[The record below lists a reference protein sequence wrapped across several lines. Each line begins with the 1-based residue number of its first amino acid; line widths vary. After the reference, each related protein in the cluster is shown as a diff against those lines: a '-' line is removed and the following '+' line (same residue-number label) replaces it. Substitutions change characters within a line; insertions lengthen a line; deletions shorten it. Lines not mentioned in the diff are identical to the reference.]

1 MAEKFDW
8 ESLEGSVASE
18 EGKRE
23 LASLRSTWIDVQ
35 QKFDSMTQVH
45 LLCSVITFAAAMC
58 FHSVMS
64 SYSAIGSAM
73 QSSGEIDWKSY
84 EKEVD
89 PQVLKLFK
97 DSFACKQ
104 FQHPSCLQ
112 VA

>member
-8 ESLEGSVASE
+8 DSLEGSVASE

-45 LLCSVITFAAAMC
+45 SLCPVISFAAMLY
-58 FHSVMS
+58 FTLSRHH
-64 SYSAIGSAM
+64 SAIGSAV

-104 FQHPSCLQ
+104 FQHPSGLQ
-112 VA
+112 VD

>member
-1 MAEKFDW
+1 MFSD
-8 ESLEGSVASE
+8 
-18 EGKRE
+18 
-23 LASLRSTWIDVQ
+23 
-35 QKFDSMTQVH
+35 QVC
-45 LLCSVITFAAAMC
+45 CSNV
-58 FHSVMS
+58 FHSVTS
-64 SYSAIGSAM
+64 SYSATGSAV

-104 FQHPSCLQ
+104 FQHYSWLQ

>member
-1 MAEKFDW
+1 M
-8 ESLEGSVASE
+8 LP
-18 EGKRE
+18 
-23 LASLRSTWIDVQ
+23 
-35 QKFDSMTQVH
+35 
-45 LLCSVITFAAAMC
+45 
-58 FHSVMS
+58 
-64 SYSAIGSAM
+64 YSAVGSAM

-104 FQHPSCLQ
+104 FKHSSWLQ